1 MLFLFITK
9 KVYNIA
15 PNVSFSKVSINSL
28 FFSIGIDVFREVKS
42 FQMITQ
48 LILEPEKIC
57 WKFYQIYDIQRKL
70 TQWLVK
76 I

>member
-15 PNVSFSKVSINSL
+15 PKVSFSKVSINSL

-48 LILEPEKIC
+48 LILEPEKYVENFI
-57 WKFYQIYDIQRKL
+57 KYMTSKGS
-70 TQWLVK
+70 WLSDW
-76 I
+76 